1 MKGDWKSR
9 GFSTRAIHAGQHPD
23 PTTGSVTVPIYAT
36 STYVQPELGRHLG
49 YEYARVQNP
58 TRFALE
64 ANVAALEGGAT
75 GHAFASGMSAIAAL
89 LTLVKTGEHVV
100 FSRNVYGG
108 TYRFLTQVLNRYGVE
123 SSWVD
128 SRDLGEVAAA
138 IRPETRMLYV
148 ETPTNPMMEV
158 TDLAGAGALA
168 KERGLLFAVDN
179 TFLSPYFQRPLELGA
194 DFVVHSTTKFLNGH
208 SDSIGGALVSKSK
221 EHGEWFAFVQKS
233 EGAILSP
240 WDSFLVLRGIKT
252 LAVRMERHEAN
263 GRALA
268 ELLDGHSKVKTVLW
282 PGLPSHPG
290 HEIQKRQANGFGALL
305 TFDLGSYDAA
315 KKFLDAVEVMSLAE
329 SLGGVETL
337 TSHPASMTHASVP
350 PAKRAELGITDGL
363 VRISAGIEDTQDLLD
378 DCARALDAV

>member
-1 MKGDWKSR
+1 MKGDWQSR
-9 GFSTRAIHAGQHPD
+9 GFSTRAIHAGQAPD
-23 PTTGSVTVPIYAT
+23 PTTGAVTVPIYAT
-36 STYVQPELGRHLG
+36 STYVLPELGRHLG
-49 YEYARVQNP
+49 FEYARVQNP

-64 ANVAALEGGAT
+64 ANVAALEGGET

-89 LTLVKTGEHVV
+89 LTLVKSGEHVV

-128 SRDLGEVAAA
+128 SRELDAIRAA

-148 ETPTNPMMEV
+148 ETPTNPMMEI
-158 TDLAGAGALA
+158 TDVAGAAALA
-168 KERGLLFAVDN
+168 KERGLLLAVDN

-208 SDSIGGALVSKSK
+208 SDSIGGALVAKSR
-221 EHGEWFAFVQKS
+221 EHGDWFYFVQKS

-240 WDSFLVLRGIKT
+240 FDSFLVLRGIKT
-252 LAVRMERHEAN
+252 LAVRMERHERN

-268 ELLDGHSKVKTVLW
+268 ELLDGHAKVARVLW
-282 PGLPSHPG
+282 PGLASHPG
-290 HEIQKRQANGFGALL
+290 HAVQQRQATGFGALL
-305 TFDLGSYDAA
+305 TFDLGNYDAA
-315 KKFLDAVEVMSLAE
+315 KRFLDRVEVMSLAE

-350 PAKRAELGITDGL
+350 ADKRAELGITDGL
-363 VRISAGIEDTQDLLD
+363 VRISAGIEDTEDLLD